1 MTRIKL
7 CGLRRKCDIEYA
19 NAILPE
25 YIGFVFAPKSK
36 RYVSYE
42 EAKTLS
48 GLLDKR
54 IMIVGVFVDEDM
66 ELIASLVQEGV
77 IDMVQLH
84 GNEDEAYIQ
93 SLRKWID
100 CPIIQAFR
108 ITGNE
113 DIDAVRASR
122 ADYVL
127 VDSGG
132 GSGECFDW
140 SLICKLDRTYF
151 LAGGLTAENV
161 QEAIESLQPFAVDVS
176 SALETEGYKD
186 IVKMKRFVEAVRG

>member
-1 MTRIKL
+1 VTRIKL